1 MSQPGGTNQKAEKRN
16 EHKAA
21 RICADIFPNS
31 ASANPMG
38 EKGRRNDVFSMKR
51 KGLFSMRRKA
61 AFSRV
66 EKAVCGEVLK
76 IPNDPVPRG
85 G

>member
-1 MSQPGGTNQKAEKRN
+1 MVAYGQKKRETSQPGGLQTKRLKN
-16 EHKAA
+16 AMSTKAA
-21 RICADIFPNS
+21 KICADIFSNS

-61 AFSRV
+61 AFSRN
-66 EKAVCGEVLK
+66 EKDYSLE
-76 IPNDPVPRG
+76 
-85 G
+85 